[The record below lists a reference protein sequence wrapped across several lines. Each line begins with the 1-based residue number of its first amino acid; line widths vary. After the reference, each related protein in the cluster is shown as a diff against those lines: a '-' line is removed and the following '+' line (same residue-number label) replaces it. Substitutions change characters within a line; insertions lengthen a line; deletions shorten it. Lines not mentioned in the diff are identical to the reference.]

1 MTGLRFLCWM
11 GLLGCFCILMSC
23 EAESSYASPRLSVQ
37 SLDLNQ
43 NTTSEY
49 IVVIGDVQEYTANMD
64 YMPYYTATVEWIYS
78 QYLNGIDIKCVLQV
92 GDITSNNQEHQ
103 YQSFYNATISLAEL
117 LPYVACIGN
126 HDYEWDENAR
136 IQDRNR
142 THFSSY
148 TSFERT
154 EPLIV
159 EQFETGRMEN
169 VIVRNYIGGE
179 PYYLLVLEFGPRKE
193 VIEWA
198 NRYVSEHKNLKFIL
212 MTHEYL
218 KSSGERIDTGSTAE
232 QQFRNTTFSTPEEVW
247 QNLVKDNDNIA
258 WVLCGHNGFYAHRLS
273 ENAAGRSVPQLL
285 FNLQYQENGGNGMVE
300 LWAFPPQQDSA
311 TVRIYNT
318 IERQWYK
325 KDNEIVEF
333 KFKYK
338 Y

>member
-23 EAESSYASPRLSVQ
+23 ETESSYASPRLSVQ

-64 YMPYYTATVEWIYS
+64 YMPYYAATVEWIYS

-103 YQSFYNATISLAEL
+103 YQSFYNATISLAEF

-126 HDYEWDENAR
+126 HDYEWDENLK
-136 IQDRNR
+136 IQDRDQ
-142 THFSSY
+142 TYFSQY
-148 TSFERT
+148 ASFERT

-159 EQFETGRMEN
+159 DRFEAGRMEN
-169 VIVRNYIGGE
+169 VIVQNYIGGE
-179 PYYLLVLEFGPRKE
+179 SYYMLVLEFGPREE

-198 NRYVSEHKNLKFIL
+198 NRYVSSHKDLKFIL

-218 KSSGERIDTGSTAE
+218 KNDGARIVSDSYAE
-232 QQFRNTTFSTPEEVW
+232 LQFRNTTYSTPEDIW
-247 QNLVKDNDNIA
+247 QNLVKSNNNIA
-258 WVLCGHNGFYAHRLS
+258 WVICGHNGFYAHVFS
-273 ENAAGRSVPQLL
+273 ENDFGRSVPQLL
-285 FNLQYQENGGNGMVE
+285 FNLQYQENGGNGLVE
-300 LWAFPPQQDSA
+300 LWEFPENQDSA
-311 TVRIYNT
+311 IARIYNT
-318 IERQWYK
+318 VERQWYMQ
-325 KDNEIVEF
+325 DGEIVEL